1 MDLNFPQE
9 EMFCFTPMAN
19 EMLRIIESDMTP
31 EERAKAWD
39 ELEKN
44 YPLPKRADN
53 AEEPAPLANP

>member
-1 MDLNFPQE
+1 
-9 EMFCFTPMAN
+9 MFCFTPMAD